1 MAKAAGLESRAAELQ
16 NPALSLCTVLL
27 SGPSFKKSLELQ
39 SLNIVYDFLNN
50 EGHQETVHKRQ
61 EKN

>member
-1 MAKAAGLESRAAELQ
+1 MVTQEVVQLFVQAQKPDTWQRLAGLESRAAELQ

-39 SLNIVYDFLNN
+39 SLKIV
-50 EGHQETVHKRQ
+50 
-61 EKN
+61 